1 MAKEAGQTQH
11 ECMDEMKKDANT
23 YAGFGR
29 KLREVRK
36 SRALSQEDLAHLS
49 GLDRTY
55 ISQCEA
61 GKRNVT
67 LRTLMSLAESLGIEP
82 AELVDFK
89 DDNDAP

>member
-1 MAKEAGQTQH
+1 MQTH
-11 ECMDEMKKDANT
+11 HGCMDEMKKDANT

-29 KLREVRK
+29 KLREARK
-36 SRALSQEDLAHLS
+36 ARALSQEDLAHLA

-82 AELVDFK
+82 SELVDFRDDK
-89 DDNDAP
+89 DVP